1 MEYKVYRLLLIGDSG
16 VGKSAILNRFSDNIF
31 IKDCTTTIGVDFRI
45 KTFKIDNDTIKV
57 ELWDTTGNKTF
68 RDIVKIFY
76 KRTNCVVFIYDIT
89 EHNSFKNIKKWLK
102 ESDLYAPKNVK
113 KIIVGNKLDLENLR
127 QVDYKESLDFAHKL
141 NIDYIETS
149 AKNNSNINELFSYI
163 TENLLTKQDGIQL
176 SSPKQKNRK
185 TNKHFLKPTI
195 CTFVP
200 SCFCNVK
207 TITVDRILPQ

>member
-176 SSPKQKNRK
+176 SSPKQKN
-185 TNKHFLKPTI
+185 I
-195 CTFVP
+195 CN
-200 SCFCNVK
+200 C
-207 TITVDRILPQ
+207 